1 MTDLDTLRGRVE
13 QAEARLKGVHATRE
27 RESATLVEM
36 WQQLRARFTAQE
48 EEIART
54 RSRTA
59 ALEAENAELLA
70 MLSALVET
78 IEGNVKAVPAAA
90 APAPAPIVA
99 APAAAMP
106 QPIADP
112 APAGAPEAAAQP
124 ETETE
129 PEGDPEIPAAAAP
142 APEPE
147 AALHRDA
154 TLGEADIEA
163 LLVGA
168 DALPPAAPAPAD
180 EAAPVGI
187 RSMMSRVQ
195 RAIHRSVGDRTE
207 AAPAADVADLLDA
220 DTHDD
225 EETIRSLRRE
235 LHGLKSRVAAS
246 NRRH

>member
-54 RSRTA
+54 RGRTA

-78 IEGNVKAVPAAA
+78 IEGNVKAAPESA
-90 APAPAPIVA
+90 APALDPIVA
-99 APAAAMP
+99 APVAVAAAP
-106 QPIADP
+106 LP
-112 APAGAPEAAAQP
+112 PAGPEPAGVAETAAQP
-124 ETETE
+124 E
-129 PEGDPEIPAAAAP
+129 
-142 APEPE
+142 PEPE
-147 AALHRDA
+147 AGDEPPPEMPALHRDA
-154 TLGEADIEA
+154 ALGEDDIEA
-163 LLVGA
+163 LLVEA
-168 DALPPAAPAPAD
+168 EEPPPAAPEPPAD
-180 EAAPVGI
+180 DAPVGI

-195 RAIHRSVGDRTE
+195 RAIHRSVGDRMD
-207 AAPAADVADLLDA
+207 AAPAADMADLLDA

-225 EETIRSLRRE
+225 EETIRSMRRE